1 MHVSPHPPPSP
12 ANKFLT
18 HEDCISFRTCDCIH
32 NKHCFKTRRMKL
44 YKVNYKVHYKILS
57 FWMQEIHN
65 FDKNS
70 SQETRKI
77 YSSEASETQNFP
89 PRPPLVEPPFPAN
102 SNLLPTPLCLIF
114 YIGYKSVSSRGTH
127 GLWTSTFTLFDFEN
141 ILRSTFEH
149 SQLNLKRR
157 SLVSIRNPMLE
168 SRRREG
174 GRRLRGGGGGGL
186 ENFNGK
192 CLKSAR
198 NYPKSITNFEM
209 MWLHGIIGI

>member
-1 MHVSPHPPPSP
+1 
-12 ANKFLT
+12 
-18 HEDCISFRTCDCIH
+18 
-32 NKHCFKTRRMKL
+32 
-44 YKVNYKVHYKILS
+44 
-57 FWMQEIHN
+57 MQEIHN

-77 YSSEASETQNFP
+77 YSSEASERQNFP

-127 GLWTSTFTLFDFEN
+127 GLWTFTLFDFEN

-157 SLVSIRNPMLE
+157 SIVSIRNPMLE
-168 SRRREG
+168 SRRQEG
-174 GRRLRGGGGGGL
+174 GRRLGGGGGWL

-192 CLKSAR
+192 RLKSAR
-198 NYPKSITNFEM
+198 NIRNLSPI
-209 MWLHGIIGI
+209 LR